1 MSSQP
6 APAPFKQPAEP
17 SPRPVPVPEPPEPGR
32 PRRWTIPALIAV
44 VVLGGLLYFALRPD
58 AATKTGGGN
67 VVQPAPLT
75 AGKDVKPRIRLAGQT
90 AARNFAQI
98 MVPTFRGPDS
108 GRDLTLMK
116 TAKPGSFVKKG
127 DIVAEFDAQN
137 LIDHADDVKDQVQ
150 QAENEVKKRE
160 AQQLVEWTSLQQSVK
175 VAKADWDKALL
186 DQKAA
191 EVKTEIE
198 REITRLQSEE
208 AEAAYKSIIKELAE
222 KKRSHAADL
231 EILKITVKR
240 QYIHLNNHLID
251 LERFKMRAPMS
262 GLVVMAQ
269 TFRGGETRSVQ
280 EGDQVFPGMQIMK
293 IVDTSSMQLE
303 AYVSQADSD
312 KFRVGQSAQ
321 IGVDAFPDLR
331 FTGKIH
337 SIGALATRS
346 GMGESYWVRSVPVK
360 IAIEGNDPRLIPDL
374 SAWAFIDSVTHE
386 QQLAQ
391 R

>member
-6 APAPFKQPAEP
+6 APAPFREPAQP
-17 SPRPVPVPEPPEPGR
+17 SPRPAPVPEPPQPGG
-32 PRRWTIPALIAV
+32 PRRWQIPALIAV
-44 VVLGGLLYFALRPD
+44 IALGGLLYFALRPD
-58 AATKTGGGN
+58 AATKTGGGD
-67 VVQPAPLT
+67 VVQPAPVT
-75 AGKDVKPRIRLAGQT
+75 AGKDVKPRIRLSGQT
-90 AARNFAQI
+90 SARNFAQI

-116 TAKPGSFVKKG
+116 TAKPGSFVNKG
-127 DIVAEFDAQN
+127 DIVAEFDAQT
-137 LIDHADDVKDQVQ
+137 LIDHIDDVKDQVQ
-150 QAENEVKKRE
+150 AAENDVKKRE
-160 AQQLVEWTSLQQSVK
+160 AAQLVEWTSLQQSVK
-175 VAKADWDKALL
+175 IAKADWDKALL
-186 DQKAA
+186 DRRAA
-191 EVKTEIE
+191 EVNTEIQK
-198 REITRLQSEE
+198 EIAGLQAEE
-208 AEAAYKSIIKELAE
+208 AEAAYKALLKELAD

-240 QYIHLNNHLID
+240 WGIHLNNHVTD
-251 LERFKMRAPMS
+251 LQRFKIRAPMS

-269 TFRGGETRSVQ
+269 TFRGGENRPVQ
-280 EGDQVFPGMQIMK
+280 EGDQVYPGMQIMK
-293 IVDTSSMQLE
+293 IVDTSSMQLD

-321 IGVDAFPDLR
+321 IGIDAFPDLKLQ
-331 FTGKIH
+331 GKIH
-337 SIGALATRS
+337 SIGALASRS

-374 SAWAFIDSVTHE
+374 SAWAFVESAQQ